1 MSNFNEARN
10 WLLIAFCLKNSL
22 YKLQYL
28 RKLQVFSLQSFTRYM
43 QLVYH
48 LSMPYKIA
56 MPRTIFCF
64 HIHASKCYKLEQL
77 DSTLHC
83 CFFINIVGH
92 NAYHGMR
99 RFAIMFVKLPQI
111 PHHPLSKQSK
121 KKYHL
126 LHTPQNMKHNNAT
139 PHLNANPIKKIT
151 QHHFG

>member
-121 KKYHL
+121 KNTIFY
-126 LHTPQNMKHNNAT
+126 T
-139 PHLNANPIKKIT
+139 
-151 QHHFG
+151 HHKT